1 VNAARQLD
9 GRRVLVVGGGQ
20 QDYGMPDPPI
30 GNGRAISLLLA
41 REGAAVAVA
50 DIDGESAR
58 ATAELVEGEGGSAVT
73 AVGDAAEEAE
83 LTRVF
88 DEATAGVG
96 GLDGLVM
103 NVGVGGGMGFGGT
116 SVADWDRV
124 LAINLRSHFLGCKL
138 ALERFPDRGS
148 VVLIGS
154 LAGRESM
161 PIPAYAASKAALEAV
176 CRNAAVEG
184 APVVRVN
191 LVVPGL
197 IDTSLGRMANKLNPG
212 RAKVR
217 IPAAREGSAWEVAHC
232 AAFLLG
238 DRASYITGQ
247 ALIVDGG
254 LSVAVRS

>member
-1 VNAARQLD
+1 
-9 GRRVLVVGGGQ
+9 
-20 QDYGMPDPPI
+20 MPDPPI

-58 ATAELVEGEGGSAVT
+58 DTAKLIEGEGG
-73 AVGDAAEEAE
+73 
-83 LTRVF
+83 
-88 DEATAGVG
+88 
-96 GLDGLVM
+96 
-103 NVGVGGGMGFGGT
+103 
-116 SVADWDRV
+116 
-124 LAINLRSHFLGCKL
+124 
-138 ALERFPDRGS
+138 
-148 VVLIGS
+148 
-154 LAGRESM
+154 
-161 PIPAYAASKAALEAV
+161 
-176 CRNAAVEG
+176 
-184 APVVRVN
+184 PVVRVN
-191 LVVPGL
+191 RGVPGL

-247 ALIVDGG
+247 ALVVDGG